1 MASETPAQQ
10 PQQQQ
15 QQTSPTVALF
25 QKAHQ
30 RMVMLQRLDEQ
41 LAGIMDQR
49 RRLSDELRGIQFQIN
64 EEFDKMMKAA
74 DEGPARI
81 LSQIAENGRSGS
93 NGRESLNGRIEVG
106 ESSSL

>member
-1 MASETPAQQ
+1 MANETPAPQ

-41 LAGIMDQR
+41 LAGIMEQR

-81 LSQIAENGRSGS
+81 LGQIAETGRN
-93 NGRESLNGRIEVG
+93 NGREPLSRIEVS
-106 ESSSL
+106 ESSSSSL